1 MLCSSAMP
9 MCVPMQGG
17 RLLPMGCM
25 HAACSHSI
33 SSTVRSSQTT
43 RPPCFKGQSDTL
55 SGVLMHDL
63 TVKLSAGQSLAV

>member
-25 HAACSHSI
+25 HEACSHSI

-43 RPPCFKGQSDTL
+43 RPPYFKGQSKLL
-55 SGVLMHDL
+55 SGVLMLDL
-63 TVKLSAGQSLAV
+63 AVKISAGYSLAV

>member
-9 MCVPMQGG
+9 RCVPMQGG

-43 RPPCFKGQSDTL
+43 KPPCFNDQSRTL
-55 SGVLMHDL
+55 SGVLMLDL
-63 TVKLSAGQSLAV
+63 AVKISAGDSLAV